1 MKSGTIIFN
10 ALVIVLIA
18 VLFYLHFSPK
28 SAGKTTVTQQGAVSK
43 NASATIAYFEMDS
56 LESSFAMVKDVQKE
70 LSKEEEAIMS
80 EKARLEK
87 MYRDKYTNYQN
98 QQSMSQVQSENA
110 AKDLQQTQ
118 KQIESNLMALDQ
130 RYQDLKMR
138 KMTEVKTK
146 IEEFLKTY
154 NQSKGYSYI
163 FANEPGFFYFRDTA
177 YDITGDVIK
186 GLNEA
191 YTKKK

>member
-10 ALVIVLIA
+10 ALVLVLIA

-28 SAGKTTVTQQGAVSK
+28 SAGKTTVAQQGAVTK
-43 NASATIAYFEMDS
+43 NAPSTIAYFEMDS